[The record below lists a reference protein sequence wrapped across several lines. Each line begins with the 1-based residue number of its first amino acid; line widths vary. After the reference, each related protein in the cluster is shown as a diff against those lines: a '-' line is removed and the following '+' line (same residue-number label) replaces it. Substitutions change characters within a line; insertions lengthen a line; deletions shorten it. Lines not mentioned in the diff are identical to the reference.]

1 MNSDCPKAHFYCL
14 GDPPFHLNEMPT
26 RNRFHKIMLICF
38 NYGKNYDFLVFN
50 FVKSVTLRLGR
61 AATAGAKTFQRRG
74 VLGRLR
80 GTLDFDGA
88 EMATIL
94 EVAKRA
100 GVSKATV
107 SRVLSGSG
115 YVGPEKRERVEKAIA
130 ETGYRPNLLARNLAT
145 KTTQTIGLVVT
156 NTLYSGNYFSE
167 LMFQSAR
174 IMEEH
179 GRQLILADGKHT
191 AEEEKAAIQFLLDL
205 RCDGVI
211 IYPRFLSI
219 AEMDEIISQHKQPIL
234 VINRRLRLNDS
245 YCIFSDQ
252 HATSAAAVGHLI
264 EQGHRDIAFIT
275 GSLDSPTGIERLAGY
290 KEALA
295 QHDIALNE
303 ALIVKGKWTPE
314 TGAAGVE
321 TLRQRGVSYSALV
334 ASNDDMAIG
343 AMKQLHLHGVKVPE
357 QVSVIGFDDIVLAP
371 YMIPALSSVKIPV
384 TEMIKECINRLIF
397 MLDGGDFK
405 FQQTFPGELIERDS
419 LGAGPGV

>member
-1 MNSDCPKAHFYCL
+1 
-14 GDPPFHLNEMPT
+14 
-26 RNRFHKIMLICF
+26 MLICF
-38 NYGKNYDFLVFN
+38 NSGKNYDFLVFN

-167 LMFQSAR
+167 LMAQSAR
-174 IMEEH
+174 IMEAN

-275 GSLDSPTGIERLAGY
+275 GSLDSPTGLERLSGY
-290 KEALA
+290 KAALA
-295 QHDIALNE
+295 EQGIAVNS
-303 ALIVKGKWTPE
+303 ALIVEGKWNAQS
-314 TGAAGVE
+314 GMAAVD
-321 TLRQRGVSYSALV
+321 TLVASGSAFSAIV
-334 ASNDDMAIG
+334 ASNDEMAIG
-343 AMKQLHLHGVKVPE
+343 AIKRLTERQIPVPSA
-357 QVSVIGFDDIVLAP
+357 VSVIGFDDIPLAP
-371 YMIPALSSVKIPV
+371 YTIPSLSSMKMPV
-384 TEMIKECINRLIF
+384 TDMIKETINRLVS
-397 MLDGGDFK
+397 MLDGGELSK
-405 FQQTFPGELIERDS
+405 RPTFPASLILRDS
-419 LGAGPGV
+419 VAGGPYFQKG